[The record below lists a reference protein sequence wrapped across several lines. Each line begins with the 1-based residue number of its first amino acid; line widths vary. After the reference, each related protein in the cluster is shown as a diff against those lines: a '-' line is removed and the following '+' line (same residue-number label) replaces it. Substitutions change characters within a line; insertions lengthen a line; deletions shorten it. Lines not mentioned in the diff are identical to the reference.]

1 MHFNAPSYPK
11 QWFDTKSAGTPVV
24 ILTGMGCSYE
34 EWYEVIQ
41 SLRPAHRILSFHRH
55 SWKEGDGIHRT
66 GHAIQQLQTLLSGS
80 NVDEPILLI
89 GHSYGGLIAQE
100 FTKLFPERIK
110 GLILVDSTSV
120 DLHELD
126 ALDTPVLDAVSSD
139 AAWQALCRDYAIKTK
154 EQLKQL
160 LQPVLTGAQKRLP
173 QAVQDALVDFQT
185 EPDLYAMM
193 DSEVEHWKTDAARIR
208 TGPFPDVPLI
218 VIGRDPE
225 LSIQNGINDGLPEDE
240 LRQVEETWHRLVLRQ
255 ATLTKQADFI
265 TATGAGHAI
274 HLDRPDLV
282 ISAVTKL
289 DVT

>member
-1 MHFNAPSYPK
+1 MKNGMKSSSRCDPPTGFSVSTAIPGKKGTAFTGQVTPSNN
-11 QWFDTKSAGTPVV
+11 
-24 ILTGMGCSYE
+24 
-34 EWYEVIQ
+34 
-41 SLRPAHRILSFHRH
+41 
-55 SWKEGDGIHRT
+55 
-66 GHAIQQLQTLLSGS
+66 LQTLLSES

-139 AAWQALCRDYAIKTK
+139 AAWQALCRDYATKTK

-160 LQPVLTGAQKRLP
+160 LQPVLTEAQQRLP

-225 LSIQNGINDGLPEDE
+225 LSIQDGINDGLPEDE

-265 TATGAGHAI
+265 TATGAGHADSS
-274 HLDRPDLV
+274 LDRPRYL
-282 ISAVTKL
+282 SSQL
-289 DVT
+289 